1 MIKSGFLSKR
11 ERRELESVVRCP
23 SEDHGIARRCNA
35 LLLLDDG
42 WSCER
47 ASQVLYLDDDTIR
60 IWYKKYA
67 EGGFDLMA
75 SFDYKGGF
83 SKLSVDAK
91 TALVSWLEAHVCQN
105 VHEVRVFIWHNW
117 QVDYSKS
124 GCIKLLHRLG
134 FEYKKP
140 QRNRQPLPAHI
151 NEQAQAEFIDNYQ
164 RLLNGLTLD
173 EAVYFCDAVHPEHQ
187 PRPSCG
193 WMRKGANMA
202 IKRSTRRKRVNIHA
216 AVNLENFDT
225 PFMDVDRVD
234 SDNTI
239 QLFEKLE
246 ARNLDKKRIYLIL
259 DNAPYHRSAKVRQW
273 LERKDCKIKPIWLPT
288 YCPHLNAIERLWGV
302 MHRCVTHNRFYP
314 TFTKFGHAILKFLR
328 ETIPK
333 QWRNFRDT
341 VTDNFR
347 IISDEEFRVME

>member
-1 MIKSGFLSKR
+1 MIKSGFLSFE
-11 ERRELESVVRCP
+11 ERLELESVVRCP

-47 ASQVLYLDDDTIR
+47 ASKALYLDDDTIR
-60 IWYKKYA
+60 TWYKKYA

-83 SKLSVDAK
+83 SKLSASEEAV
-91 TALVSWLEAHVCQN
+91 LVSWLDGRVCQN
-105 VHEVRVFIWHNW
+105 VHEVRAYIRDNW
-117 QVDYSKS
+117 STEYSKP
-124 GCIKLLHRLG
+124 GCIKLMHRLG
-134 FEYKKP
+134 FEYTRP
-140 QRNRQPLPAHI
+140 QALPGHI
-151 NEQAQAEFIDNYQ
+151 DEQQQADFIENYEK
-164 RLLNGLTLD
+164 LLNDLTPD

-187 PRPSCG
+187 SRPAHG
-193 WMRKGANMA
+193 WMRKGANIA
-202 IKRSTRRKRVNIHA
+202 IKRSSGRRRVNIHA

-234 SDNTI
+234 SDSTI

-246 ARNLDKKRIYLIL
+246 ARNPDKKRIYLVL
-259 DNAPYHRSAKVRQW
+259 DNAPYHRASKVKHW
-273 LERKDCKIKPIWLPT
+273 LERKNCRIKPIWLPT

-302 MHRCVTHNRFYP
+302 MHKHVTHNKFYP
-314 TFTKFGHAILKFLR
+314 TFTEFGHAILKFLR

-333 QWRNFRDT
+333 NWKNFRDT
-341 VTDNFR
+341 VSDNFR
-347 IISDEEFRVME
+347 IISNQNFRVME

>member
-1 MIKSGFLSKR
+1 MVG
-11 ERRELESVVRCP
+11 
-23 SEDHGIARRCNA
+23 AR
-35 LLLLDDG
+35 
-42 WSCER
+42 
-47 ASQVLYLDDDTIR
+47 
-60 IWYKKYA
+60 
-67 EGGFDLMA
+67 
-75 SFDYKGGF
+75 
-83 SKLSVDAK
+83 
-91 TALVSWLEAHVCQN
+91 VCQN
-105 VHEVRVFIWHNW
+105 VHEVRAFIWHNW

-140 QRNRQPLPAHI
+140 TPLPAHI

-173 EAVYFCDAVHPEHQ
+173 ETVYFCDAVHPEHQ
-187 PRPSCG
+187 SRPSRG

-216 AVNLENFDT
+216 VVNLENFDT
-225 PFMDVDRVD
+225 PFMDVAQMDVNRVD
-234 SDNTI
+234 SDNAI

-259 DNAPYHRSAKVRQW
+259 DNAPYHRAAKVKQW

-302 MHRCVTHNRFYP
+302 MHRHVTHNKFYP

-347 IISDEEFRVME
+347 IISDEKFRVME

>member
-1 MIKSGFLSKR
+1 MITAGFLSR
-11 ERRELESVVRCP
+11 AERQDLESVVRCP
-23 SEDHGIARRCNA
+23 SEEHGIARRCNA

-42 WSCER
+42 WSCQR
-47 ASQVLYLDDDTIR
+47 ASTALYLDDDTIR
-60 IWYKKYA
+60 TWYKKYRD
-67 EGGFDLMA
+67 GGFDLMA

-83 SKLSVDAK
+83 SKLSAPAEQ
-91 TALVSWLEAHVCQN
+91 TLVCWLDGRVCQN
-105 VHEVRVFIWHNW
+105 VHEVRAYIWDNW
-117 QVDYSKS
+117 QVDYSKP
-124 GCIKLLHRLG
+124 GCIKLMHRLG

-140 QRNRQPLPAHI
+140 QPLPGHI
-151 NEQAQAEFIDNYQ
+151 DEQQQAEFIANYE
-164 RLLNGLTLD
+164 RLLHGLTPD

-187 PRPSCG
+187 SRPAHG
-193 WMRKGANMA
+193 WMRKGSNTAVR
-202 IKRSTRRKRVNIHA
+202 RSTGRRRVNIHA

-234 SDNTI
+234 SDSTI

-246 ARNLDKKRIYLIL
+246 ARNPDKKRIYLIL
-259 DNAPYHRSAKVRQW
+259 DNAPYHRAIKVKQW
-273 LERKDCKIKPIWLPT
+273 LEHKDCRISPIWLPT

-302 MHRCVTHNRFYP
+302 MHRYVTHNKFYP

-333 QWRNFRDT
+333 QWKNFRDT

-347 IISDEEFRVME
+347 IISDAKFRVMG